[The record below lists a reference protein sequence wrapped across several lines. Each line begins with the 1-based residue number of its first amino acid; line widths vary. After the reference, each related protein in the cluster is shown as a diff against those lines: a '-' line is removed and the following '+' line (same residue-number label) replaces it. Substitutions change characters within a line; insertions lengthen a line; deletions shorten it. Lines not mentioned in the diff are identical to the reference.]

1 MNRLSIPA
9 VISPFTFSSVAVF
22 LFGALCLIAPSG
34 YSWGSALLALGG
46 LFILFRKHQWPE
58 FTRDDVKIML
68 AIGLFATLWLLE
80 VALESQGWSRAERP
94 LKFYAAIIATFFLFK
109 YPPKIEYFWAGI
121 ATGAIGA
128 GVWAAW
134 QGLFEGIS
142 RARGFTHLIQYG
154 NISLLL
160 GVLSLAGLGWA
171 LQRENNKH
179 RWVALLIFGFIF
191 GLLGSAFTGARGGW
205 VALPFVAVVLYI
217 VYRDFLNKKLLF
229 TSIGLLLIFITAI
242 YLIPATGVQKRVNI
256 AVTELNNF
264 YEKDVR
270 TSSVGIRLEMWR
282 ASFLL
287 IPEKPIFGWGRKGYE
302 AERDRMIEEK
312 IVHKNIGRFTSVHNE
327 FIDTTLKRGFIGLIS
342 LLMMYLLP
350 VFLFKKGIRAT
361 DAATRS
367 LAAAGI
373 LLPVCFMSFG
383 LTQVFFSHNS
393 GVMVYS
399 FMLVIIWTIFSRL
412 ETEHD

>member
-9 VISPFTFSSVAVF
+9 VITPFRFSSVAVF

-46 LFILFRKHQWPE
+46 LFVLFRKQQWPD
-58 FTRDDVKIML
+58 FTRDDFKIML
-68 AIGLFATLWLLE
+68 AIGLFATIWLLE

-171 LQRENNKH
+171 LNRENNKQK
-179 RWVALLIFGFIF
+179 WISFLIIGFIF

-205 VALPFVAVVLYI
+205 VALPFVAVVLYM
-217 VYRDFLNKKLLF
+217 VYKDFLNKKLLF
-229 TSIGLLLIFITAI
+229 TSIALLIIFIAAI
-242 YLIPATGVQKRVNI
+242 YLIPATGVQKRVSV

-287 IPEKPIFGWGRKGYE
+287 IPEKPLFGWGRKGYE
-302 AERDRMIEEK
+302 SERDRMIEEK
-312 IVHKNIGRFTSVHNE
+312 IVHKNIGKFTSVHNE
-327 FIDTTLKRGFIGLIS
+327 FIDTTLKRGFIGLAS

-361 DAATRS
+361 DMTTRS
-367 LAAAGI
+367 MAAAGI

-412 ETEHD
+412 ETAHD